1 MIDVYEYFEA
11 CKEAGLS
18 GEQAMREYQRD
29 CAEYRESLIEELE
42 DRQCRTAYQ
51 QDLIDL
57 HRFER

>member
-1 MIDVYEYFEA
+1 MIDIYEYFEA

-42 DRQCRTAYQ
+42 
-51 QDLIDL
+51 
-57 HRFER
+57 